1 MGSATIRAMRS
12 TGMMMAGVAMLAVV
26 ACSKK
31 STTNSAECPPGVT
44 HGTINGLEDG
54 GVATIAGD
62 PVGSLSSAGSF
73 SCALL
78 VPVGAG
84 SLIVFSNA
92 TQAFSVNYQIGAP
105 STQTVSSGDI
115 GAVNVAW
122 GQGYFDGAVF
132 GGANAASCLTSSTPP
147 GSLASDGTITWTG
160 IPTGTSAAASFSLP
174 ALCGS
179 NGNVIYS
186 AVSGSFHIP

>member
-1 MGSATIRAMRS
+1 
-12 TGMMMAGVAMLAVV
+12 MMMAAVVAMLAVA

-31 STTNSAECPPGVT
+31 STTNSEDCPPGVI
-44 HGTINGLEDG
+44 HPSINGLGDG
-54 GVATIAGD
+54 GVAAISGEA
-62 PVGSLSSAGSF
+62 VGSLSSTGSF

-84 SLIVFSNA
+84 NLIVFSNA
-92 TQAFSVNYQIGAP
+92 TEAFAVNYQFGGP
-105 STQTVSSGDI
+105 STQTISSSDI

-122 GQGYFDGAVF
+122 GQGYFDGAIY
-132 GGANAASCLTSSTPP
+132 GGANAVSCLTSSSPP

-160 IPTGTSAAASFSLP
+160 IPTGTSAAASFSIP

-179 NGNVIYS
+179 DGNVIYS
-186 AVSGSFHIP
+186 NVSGSFHIP